1 MILLKLPHFTLTY
14 ANPTNCHTIGK
25 NFLKTMTY
33 TQKNKITL
41 MTEGNIFKI
50 LLFFSVP
57 LILGN
62 FLQQMYSTVDSI
74 IVGNYVGSQALA
86 AVSSSSMIV
95 TVIISG
101 CQGISVG
108 AGVVIAQCLG
118 AKNRRNVFRSVHTSL
133 AFSLV
138 LGLILTAL
146 CALLTKPMIESMNT
160 PKDILDDSI
169 TYLFIY
175 SFGLIFTIFY
185 NMVAGI
191 LNASGN
197 SKRSLIYLAYA
208 SVINVVLDLLFII
221 VFDMGVAGAAIATD
235 ISQLIACIMSLRYV
249 MTVRNECRVYLK
261 AIHFHKQMLVRIL
274 RMGIPSGMQ
283 NTVICFSNVLIQS
296 SVNVFGY
303 ETIAGYGIYL
313 KIDGFDILPL
323 LSISLA
329 MATFVGQNFGAG
341 CIDRVKKGVVCGLFI
356 GVTYTAG
363 IGVVMLVFHEPVLRL
378 FTQDSMAIHYA
389 FIAML
394 YFCPFYGLLGFT
406 QVFAGV
412 IRGVGRSLVPMIV
425 LLFSFC
431 IFRIIWIMFVL
442 PELKTFGGVL
452 LVYPV
457 SWAIS
462 AVLMTVCYLK
472 LKRKILRSV

>member
-1 MILLKLPHFTLTY
+1 
-14 ANPTNCHTIGK
+14 
-25 NFLKTMTY
+25 MTDK
-33 TQKNKITL
+33 QKSKITL

-50 LLFFSVP
+50 LLFFSIP

-86 AVSSSSMIV
+86 AVSSTSMIV

-101 CQGISVG
+101 CQGIAVG

-118 AKNRRNVFRSVHTSL
+118 AKNRRNVFRAVHTSL

-138 LGLILTAL
+138 LGVVLTVL
-146 CALLTKPMIESMNT
+146 CALLTRPMVESMNT
-160 PKDILDDSI
+160 PKDILDDSV

-185 NMVAGI
+185 NMIAGI

-197 SKRSLIYLAYA
+197 SKRSLLYLAYA
-208 SVINVVLDLLFII
+208 SVINVVLDLLFIV
-221 VFDMGVAGAAIATD
+221 VFDMGVAGAAIATN
-235 ISQLIACIMSLRYV
+235 ISQLLACIFSLHYV
-249 MTVRNECRVYLK
+249 MITKNECRVYLK
-261 AIHFHKQMLVRIL
+261 AILFHKQMLVRIL
-274 RMGIPSGMQ
+274 RMGIPAGMQ

-329 MATFVGQNFGAG
+329 MATFVGQNYGAG
-341 CIDRVKKGVVCGLFI
+341 CIAVS
-356 GVTYTAG
+356 YTH
-363 IGVVMLVFHEPVLRL
+363 L
-378 FTQDSMAIHYA
+378 T
-389 FIAML
+389 
-394 YFCPFYGLLGFT
+394 
-406 QVFAGV
+406 
-412 IRGVGRSLVPMIV
+412 
-425 LLFSFC
+425 
-431 IFRIIWIMFVL
+431 L
-442 PELKTFGGVL
+442 PTIL
-452 LVYPV
+452 LV
-457 SWAIS
+457 
-462 AVLMTVCYLK
+462 
-472 LKRKILRSV
+472 

>member
-1 MILLKLPHFTLTY
+1 
-14 ANPTNCHTIGK
+14 
-25 NFLKTMTY
+25 MTDK
-33 TQKNKITL
+33 QKSKITL

-50 LLFFSVP
+50 LLFFSIP

-86 AVSSSSMIV
+86 AVSSTSMRV

-101 CQGISVG
+101 CQGIAVG

-138 LGLILTAL
+138 VGVVLTLL
-146 CALLTKPMIESMNT
+146 CALLTRPMVESMNT
-160 PKDILDDSI
+160 PKDILDDSV

-185 NMVAGI
+185 NMIAGI

-197 SKRSLIYLAYA
+197 SKRSLLYLAYA
-208 SVINVVLDLLFII
+208 SVINVVLDLLFIV
-221 VFDMGVAGAAIATD
+221 VFDMGVAGAAIATN
-235 ISQLIACIMSLRYV
+235 ISQLLACIFSLHYV
-249 MTVRNECRVYLK
+249 MTTKNECRVYLK
-261 AIHFHKQMLVRIL
+261 AIRFHRQMLVRIL
-274 RMGIPSGMQ
+274 RMGIPAGMQ

-329 MATFVGQNFGAG
+329 IAT
-341 CIDRVKKGVVCGLFI
+341 L
-356 GVTYTAG
+356 
-363 IGVVMLVFHEPVLRL
+363 
-378 FTQDSMAIHYA
+378 S
-389 FIAML
+389 
-394 YFCPFYGLLGFT
+394 
-406 QVFAGV
+406 
-412 IRGVGRSLVPMIV
+412 
-425 LLFSFC
+425 
-431 IFRIIWIMFVL
+431 
-442 PELKTFGGVL
+442 
-452 LVYPV
+452 
-457 SWAIS
+457 
-462 AVLMTVCYLK
+462 TVN
-472 LKRKILRSV
+472 

>member
-1 MILLKLPHFTLTY
+1 
-14 ANPTNCHTIGK
+14 
-25 NFLKTMTY
+25 MTD
-33 TQKNKITL
+33 TQKSKITL

-50 LLFFSVP
+50 LLFFSIP

-86 AVSSSSMIV
+86 AVSSTSMIV

-101 CQGISVG
+101 CQGIAVG

-138 LGLILTAL
+138 VGVVLTVL
-146 CALLTKPMIESMNT
+146 CALLTRPMVEAMNT
-160 PKDILDDSI
+160 PKDILDDSV

-185 NMVAGI
+185 NMIAGI

-197 SKRSLIYLAYA
+197 SKRSLLYLAYA
-208 SVINVVLDLLFII
+208 SVINVVLDLLFIV
-221 VFDMGVAGAAIATD
+221 VFDMGVAGAAIATN
-235 ISQLIACIMSLRYV
+235 ISQLLACIFSLHYV
-249 MTVRNECRVYLK
+249 MTTKNECRVYLK
-261 AIHFHKQMLVRIL
+261 AIRFHRQMLVRIL
-274 RMGIPSGMQ
+274 RMGIPAGMQ

-313 KIDGFDILPL
+313 KIDG
-323 LSISLA
+323 
-329 MATFVGQNFGAG
+329 
-341 CIDRVKKGVVCGLFI
+341 
-356 GVTYTAG
+356 TAG
-363 IGVVMLVFHEPVLRL
+363 IGIIMLVFHNPILSL
-378 FTQDSMAIHYA
+378 FTSDREAIHYA
-389 FIAML
+389 YLAML
-394 YFCPFYGLLGFT
+394 YFCPFYGMLGFT
-406 QVFAGV
+406 QVFAGA
-412 IRGVGRSLVPMIV
+412 IRGAGKSLVPMVV

-431 IFRIIWIMFVL
+431 IFRILWILFALPVL
-442 PELKTFGGVL
+442 NNFEGVL

-457 SWAIS
+457 SWAVS
-462 AVLMTVCYLK
+462 VVLMTLSYINL
-472 LKRKILRSV
+472 RKKVLRTA

>member
-14 ANPTNCHTIGK
+14 ANLSNCHTIGK

-57 LILGN
+57 LIMGN

-249 MTVRNECRVYLK
+249 MTVKNECRVYLK

-341 CIDRVKKGVVCGLFI
+341 CIDRVKKGVVL
-356 GVTYTAG
+356 
-363 IGVVMLVFHEPVLRL
+363 LVFHEPVLRL
-378 FTQDSMAIHYA
+378 FTQDSKAIHYA

-406 QVFAGV
+406 QVFAGA
-412 IRGVGRSLVPMIV
+412 IRGAGRSLVPMIV

-442 PELKTFGGVL
+442 PELKTFDGVL

-462 AVLMTVCYLK
+462 AILMTVCYLK
-472 LKRKILRSV
+472 LKWNVLRTS

>member
-1 MILLKLPHFTLTY
+1 
-14 ANPTNCHTIGK
+14 
-25 NFLKTMTY
+25 MTDK
-33 TQKNKITL
+33 QKSKITL

-50 LLFFSVP
+50 LLFFSIP

-86 AVSSSSMIV
+86 AVSSTSMIV

-101 CQGISVG
+101 CQGIAVG

-138 LGLILTAL
+138 VGVVLTVL
-146 CALLTKPMIESMNT
+146 CALLTRPMVEAMNT
-160 PKDILDDSI
+160 PKDILDDSV

-185 NMVAGI
+185 NMIAGI

-197 SKRSLIYLAYA
+197 SKRSLLYLAYA
-208 SVINVVLDLLFII
+208 SVINVVLDLLFIV
-221 VFDMGVAGAAIATD
+221 VFDMGVAGAAIATN
-235 ISQLIACIMSLRYV
+235 ISQLLACIFSLHYV
-249 MTVRNECRVYLK
+249 MTTKNECRVYLK
-261 AIHFHKQMLVRIL
+261 AIRFHRQMLVRIL
-274 RMGIPSGMQ
+274 RMGIPAGMQ

-329 MATFVGQNFGAG
+329 MATFVGQNYGAG
-341 CIDRVKKGVVCGLFI
+341 CIERVKKGVICGLII

-363 IGVVMLVFHEPVLRL
+363 IGIIMLVFHNPILSL
-378 FTQDSMAIHYA
+378 FTSDREAIHYA
-389 FIAML
+389 YLAML
-394 YFCPFYGLLGFT
+394 YFCPFYGMLGFT
-406 QVFAGV
+406 QVFAGA
-412 IRGVGRSLVPMIV
+412 IRGAGKSLVPMVV

-431 IFRIIWIMFVL
+431 IFRILWILFVL
-442 PELKTFGGVL
+442 PVLNNFEGVL

-457 SWAIS
+457 SWAVS
-462 AVLMTVCYLK
+462 VVLMTLCYINL
-472 LKRKILRSV
+472 RKKVLRTA

>member
-1 MILLKLPHFTLTY
+1 
-14 ANPTNCHTIGK
+14 
-25 NFLKTMTY
+25 MTD
-33 TQKNKITL
+33 TQKSKITL

-50 LLFFSVP
+50 LLFFSIP

-62 FLQQMYSTVDSI
+62 LLQQMYSTVDSI

-101 CQGISVG
+101 CQGIAVG

-138 LGLILTAL
+138 LGVILTAL
-146 CALLTKPMIESMNT
+146 CALLTRPMIESMNT
-160 PKDILDDSI
+160 PEDILDDSV

-175 SFGLIFTIFY
+175 SFGLVFTILY
-185 NMVAGI
+185 NMISGI

-197 SKRSLIYLAYA
+197 SKRSLVYLAYA
-208 SVINVVLDLLFII
+208 SVINVILDLLFII
-221 VFDMGVAGAAIATD
+221 VFDMGVAGAAIATN
-235 ISQLIACIMSLRYV
+235 ISQLISCILALRYV
-249 MTVRNECRVYLK
+249 MKTRNECRVYLK
-261 AIHFHKQMLVRIL
+261 AIRFHKHMLVRIL

-313 KIDGFDILPL
+313 KIDGFNILPL

-329 MATFVGQNFGAG
+329 VATFVGQNYGAG
-341 CIDRVKKGVVCGLFI
+341 CIDRVKKGVVCGLVL
-356 GVTYTAG
+356 GVAYTAG
-363 IGVVMLVFHEPVLRL
+363 IGILMLAFNGPVLRL
-378 FTQDSMAIHYA
+378 FTSDAEAIKFAYL
-389 FIAML
+389 AML

-406 QVFAGV
+406 QVFAGA
-412 IRGVGRSLVPMIV
+412 IRGAGRSLVPMLV

-431 IFRIIWIMFVL
+431 IFRIIWILFVL
-442 PELKTFGGVL
+442 PELSSFEGVL

-457 SWAIS
+457 SWSIS
-462 AVLMTVCYLK
+462 TVLMTVCYLN
-472 LKRKILRSV
+472 LRKKVLFTA

>member
-1 MILLKLPHFTLTY
+1 
-14 ANPTNCHTIGK
+14 
-25 NFLKTMTY
+25 MTDK
-33 TQKNKITL
+33 QKSKITL

-50 LLFFSVP
+50 LLFFSIP

-86 AVSSSSMIV
+86 AVSSTSMIV

-101 CQGISVG
+101 CQGIAVG

-138 LGLILTAL
+138 LGVVLTVL
-146 CALLTKPMIESMNT
+146 CALLTRPMVEAMNT
-160 PKDILDDSI
+160 PKD
-169 TYLFIY
+169 
-175 SFGLIFTIFY
+175 
-185 NMVAGI
+185 I

-197 SKRSLIYLAYA
+197 SKRSLLYLAYA
-208 SVINVVLDLLFII
+208 SVINVVLDLLFIV
-221 VFDMGVAGAAIATD
+221 VFDMGVAGAAIATN
-235 ISQLIACIMSLRYV
+235 ISQLLACILSLHYV
-249 MTVRNECRVYLK
+249 MTTKNECRVYLK
-261 AIHFHKQMLVRIL
+261 AIRFHRQMLVRIL
-274 RMGIPSGMQ
+274 RMGIPAGMQ

-329 MATFVGQNFGAG
+329 MATFVGQNYGAG
-341 CIDRVKKGVVCGLFI
+341 CIERVKNGVICGLII

-363 IGVVMLVFHEPVLRL
+363 IGIIMLVFHNPILSL
-378 FTQDSMAIHYA
+378 FTSDREAIHYA
-389 FIAML
+389 YLAML
-394 YFCPFYGLLGFT
+394 YFCPFYGMLGFT
-406 QVFAGV
+406 QVFAGA
-412 IRGVGRSLVPMIV
+412 IRGAGKSLVPMVV

-431 IFRIIWIMFVL
+431 IFRILWILFALPVL
-442 PELKTFGGVL
+442 NNFEGVL

-457 SWAIS
+457 SWTVS
-462 AVLMTVCYLK
+462 VVLMTLSYINL
-472 LKRKILRSV
+472 RKKVLRTA